1 MDEAERCHRLAI
13 LAEGRLVAEGVPRDL
28 MRDVPASVVEIEADD
43 VNAAR
48 AALAG
53 DEKILSLAQ
62 LGTRL
67 HALLDRE
74 TPDAAARVAG
84 RLRTAQVVA
93 QVQSVAASLEDVFV
107 AATGF
112 GRGAQPAAARH

>member
-28 MRDVPASVVEIEADD
+28 MRDIAAAVVEVEAED
-43 VNAAR
+43 VTAAR
-48 AALAG
+48 RALAG
-53 DEKILSLAQ
+53 DERVRSMAQ

-67 HALLDRE
+67 HALLDRD
-74 TPDAAARVAG
+74 TPDPRDRVAARLADAG
-84 RLRTAQVVA
+84 VTARVR
-93 QVQSVAASLEDVFV
+93 SVAASLEDVFV

-112 GRGAQPAAARH
+112 RDEGVPRGTRH